1 MGDSK
6 QKPNSLPHVVFI
18 LSKFPCYDE
27 AFIMRE
33 LAAFSEKMKITIFS
47 LRCSRDKVIHDEAVN
62 LLPLTI
68 YVQYLFSMKIL
79 TAMFR
84 VFIRRP
90 IRLLK
95 ALFDL
100 KWGNIKSPEFLMKN
114 LAFFPKSIYL
124 ADWAERN
131 KVTHFFGYWA
141 TYPASVA
148 MTASTITGIPF
159 SFMGHAHD
167 IYLNTTHLKEK
178 IMRAKFIST
187 CTKSNKDYL
196 LKIAE
201 IDSTSLASPRKR
213 GSKTSGFPLKACG
226 NDNPGAYETA
236 SNDSP
241 HVCIKVIHHGLSFKN
256 YESDQKPVENRLH
269 IISVGTLYEHKGH
282 KYLIDAVKILKGR
295 GVQLICHIIGGGP
308 LEPDLRAQ
316 ISRCGLESEVF
327 LTGAIKHSEVVPYY
341 KQADLL
347 VLMAQSEW
355 HWGIPNVIVEAFA
368 AKVAVITT
376 RFGSVEEV
384 VLDGK
389 TGILVPGKDVQALA
403 HVIEKLF
410 RDRNYLKTLA
420 QAGHD
425 LILQEFDRD
434 RCVNQYIDLFTK

>member
-187 CTKSNKDYL
+187 CTKSNKDY
-196 LKIAE
+196 
-201 IDSTSLASPRKR
+201 
-213 GSKTSGFPLKACG
+213 
-226 NDNPGAYETA
+226 
-236 SNDSP
+236 P